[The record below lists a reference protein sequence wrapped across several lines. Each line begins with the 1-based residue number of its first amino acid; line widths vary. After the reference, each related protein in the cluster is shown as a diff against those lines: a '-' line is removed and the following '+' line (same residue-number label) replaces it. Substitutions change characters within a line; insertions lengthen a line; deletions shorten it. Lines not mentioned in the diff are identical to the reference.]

1 MTCFWDGI
9 IQALDI
15 SDYKHIGGN
24 NRLNKEQL
32 INLLKNKNKLVKTN
46 WNNEILT
53 KQEKDEHFTHIKD
66 YNINKIRQGHLCSV
80 CDSFLLLISDIFD
93 VNIHHKYLNIN
104 IRYTIERPRKTLMFS
119 SNRGHFWKS

>member
-1 MTCFWDGI
+1 
-9 IQALDI
+9 
-15 SDYKHIGGN
+15 
-24 NRLNKEQL
+24 
-32 INLLKNKNKLVKTN
+32 VKTN